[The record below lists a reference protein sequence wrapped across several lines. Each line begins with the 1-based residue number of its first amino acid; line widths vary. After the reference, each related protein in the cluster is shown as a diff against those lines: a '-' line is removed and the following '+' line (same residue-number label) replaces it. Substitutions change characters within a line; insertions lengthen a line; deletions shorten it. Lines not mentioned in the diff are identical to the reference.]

1 MIIRTPTTHT
11 FVTGASEGLTPLNAF
26 DGAVL
31 DAGVGNTNLVKM
43 SSIVPPHTRELP
55 PRELVLPP
63 GALVP
68 VAYAAMESD
77 IPGAMICAGIA
88 AAWSDDPDQP
98 GLIMEYH
105 ANGHREDAEIVV
117 KRMVE
122 EAMRMRGW
130 KVARIQSAC
139 IDHQVVN
146 TGAAFAAVVLWHVET
161 EHKTLE
167 EHMGSEE

>member
-1 MIIRTPTTHT
+1 M
-11 FVTGASEGLTPLNAF
+11 
-26 DGAVL
+26 
-31 DAGVGNTNLVKM
+31 
-43 SSIVPPHTRELP
+43 
-55 PRELVLPP
+55 LPP